1 MPNGHNFLLT
11 EISPCFERSIFCFVC
26 LSFIY
31 GTFLWYYIS
40 FLIINT
46 VWGILF
52 RFDQNIKYLVI
63 LQSYGFG
70 TCGEVLPILVWSLGF
85 SDKVSFEGGI
95 RDSSKEVTDPDPDS
109 LCEPESE
116 YDSDFDTESESE
128 SEASSELSLP
138 TTSSIGAE
146 SCWKVQR
153 KEESLQ
159 KGQVV

>member
-11 EISPCFERSIFCFVC
+11 QISPCFERSIFCFVC